1 MSQPQLVLVRP
12 SSLGLSR
19 LCKRYGW
26 LSVLYP
32 ASHDCSRFGTEVD
45 QQVSLV
51 LSCIASG
58 KTDDLPDDDEL
69 LVETSVVLDWLEANY
84 PIEQWEWLVHRKVE
98 LADPETGEVLTR
110 GTTDLICLH
119 RTEPRF
125 AVVDWKSKGQMWAG
139 HLQKPD
145 ENDQQLAYLT
155 AFWLEIAQTRKIESA
170 KIVLACWDDKSVQP
184 LESKD
189 ITEERLTEVIQV
201 VRAVPPIDPTS
212 PKPEASVGKH
222 CDHCWQRMHCD
233 EHLLPAAV
241 ASVAGLPAPFAEFTD
256 QPLTAETTA
265 KALAWLEGA
274 SKVLSEAGKIK
285 KLVQGNVDAFVKQN
299 GPVVVGEMAYGPQ
312 DVNGKRQGA
321 TVKTLEQKG
330 LHRLIR
336 EGKAGVKCQWYPA
349 ASIQAPKPSARP
361 ALKIV

>member
-12 SSLGLSR
+12 SSLGLAR

-32 ASHDCSRFGTEVD
+32 ASHDNSRFGTEVD

-58 KTDDLPDDDEL
+58 KTEDLPSDDEL
-69 LVETSVVLDWLEANY
+69 LDETSVVLEWLEANY

-98 LADPETGEVLTR
+98 LVDPETGEVLTR

-119 RTEPRF
+119 RTQPRF
-125 AVVDWKSKGQMWAG
+125 AVIDWKSKGQMWAG

-155 AFWLEIAQTRKIESA
+155 AFWLEIAQTRQIESA
-170 KIVLACWDDKSVQP
+170 RIVLACWDDKSVQP
-184 LESKD
+184 AESKD
-189 ITEERLTEVIQV
+189 LTEERLTEVIQI
-201 VRAVPPIDPTS
+201 VRAVPPIDPGS
-212 PKPEASVGKH
+212 PKPEAAVGEH
-222 CDHCWQRMHCD
+222 CDRCYQRMHCD

-241 ASVAGLPAPFAEFTD
+241 ASVAGLPAPFAEFTG
-256 QPLTAETTA
+256 QPLTADTTV
-265 KALAWLEGA
+265 KALAWLAEA
-274 SKVLSEAGKIK
+274 AKVLSEASKIK
-285 KLVQGNVDAFVKQN
+285 KLVQGNVDAYVKQH
-299 GPVVVGEMAYGPQ
+299 GPVVVGELAYGPQ

-321 TVKTLEQKG
+321 TVATLEKEG
-330 LHRLIR
+330 LTRLIR
-336 EGKAGVKCQWYPA
+336 PAKTCVKCKWYPA
-349 ASIQAPKPSARP
+349 ASIPPAKPSAP
-361 ALKIV
+361 PELKIV